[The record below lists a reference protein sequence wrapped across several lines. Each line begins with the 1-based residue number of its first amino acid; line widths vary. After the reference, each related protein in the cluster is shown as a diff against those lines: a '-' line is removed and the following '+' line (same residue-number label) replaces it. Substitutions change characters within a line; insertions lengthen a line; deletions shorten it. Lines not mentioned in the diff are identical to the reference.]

1 MKKENFRK
9 LFAATGTITSV
20 ADVESTLTKIVNWM
34 FGIFWIIAAGVIIW
48 AAFTFLT
55 AGGSDEKNR
64 KSQKNSS
71 LHFDRVR
78 GGAPRKRRETNSYQY
93 PSRKMIY

>member
-55 AGGSDEKNR
+55 AGGSDEKIE
-64 KSQKNSS
+64 KAKKILLYTLIAAAVVLLASGVKPI
-71 LHFDRVR
+71 V
-78 GGAPRKRRETNSYQY
+78 TNILQG
-93 PSRKMIY
+93 K